1 MDESCEGKKR
11 SKSIRSLS
19 KSIQSLVGFN
29 KNLTPGWVES
39 VSRIIKDLS
48 SAKPAGDSRKKGLA
62 LDRVENIGRS
72 DAETDASVLKIRDEL
87 ASLNAQ
93 LKQLNLEKRQALNDF
108 LDLKGNIRV
117 FCRIRP
123 FLPTENCGYERSV
136 LTSDPS
142 NVFLRIAESKSKQYN
157 FDKVFHQQST
167 QEGVFSEIEPVIK
180 SALDGYNVC
189 IFAYGQTGTG
199 KTYTMEGTPDNA
211 GVVQRGIEK
220 LFQQAS
226 ESNFRFQF
234 TFSMLE
240 IYMGNLRDLLVPK
253 SKRLR
258 LHKAPRLSIQMN
270 PNGGIEI
277 ENLVAIK
284 VSNYEQVERL
294 YELGSRF
301 RSTASTLANSTSSRS
316 HCLIRMTLTSLGVP
330 ERRRETNKIWMVD
343 LGGSERLLKT
353 KASGRRLEEGKAI
366 NLSLSALGDVI
377 SALQSKKPHVPYRN
391 SKLTQVLR
399 DSLGSDSKTLM
410 LVHVSPKEE
419 DLCETICSLGF
430 ATRVRSICLESE
442 EPTEERAKKEIAMS
456 ELLQKV
462 KQLENE
468 RQQVRRDME
477 SLNEKLRLLTRY
489 ESLDNCHLQFS
500 YLSTE
505 EMQSNGEI
513 NAQNV
518 TDFSG
523 TSASLPRYMRPTVSS
538 QKKID
543 LDHQNF
549 LSTRKK
555 PPVPPKRRPAS
566 VYAESVT
573 SRAKDVAWQSECGS
587 EHSIS
592 TTSYMNWRNNTDDG
606 TECSQGASDYEIKKV
621 IFPEQEKSPRSLV
634 TSLSQGS
641 VSESESL
648 QAKKIDQKKHLVI
661 DSWLHLQ
668 MKEQISAHTHQGERV
683 LANPIEKRSDRY
695 NKRNPGRKNDQAE
708 MLGGVNTRKQTVSK
722 KHVNEFAKDLN
733 FYDTTEQ
740 FGEAMPTEKSLKN
753 MAMDGRDSFLADS
766 LFDMTQTKYHNNK
779 DYDQIAEKLKLNPEH
794 QEEFTENTAEV
805 EVDNESSVT
814 QAQTP
819 VSKENTIS
827 VESYTQDL
835 CGSQQKMEDA
845 GEPCLYFRRARRSL
859 FTTNDLPTIDHKNAA
874 MENPAVNVTSF
885 KEEEG
890 HTGNTGIHQQ
900 FQQTLQMLWASAL
913 LGLGIHSLG
922 YGHDFFH
929 GLMF

>member
-1 MDESCEGKKR
+1 MDEIYEGKKR

-29 KNLTPGWVES
+29 KNLTPTWVDS

-48 SAKPAGDSRKKGLA
+48 SAKLAGDSRKKGLV
-62 LDRVENIGRS
+62 LDRVENVGRS
-72 DAETDASVLKIRDEL
+72 DAETDASVLKIRDEI
-87 ASLNAQ
+87 ACLNAQ
-93 LKQLNLEKRQALNDF
+93 LNQLNLEKRQALNDF

-117 FCRIRP
+117 FCRTRP
-123 FLPTENCGYERSV
+123 FLPRENGGYERSV
-136 LTSDPS
+136 LTSDS
-142 NVFLRIAESKSKQYN
+142 TNVFLRIAENKSKQYS

-167 QEGVFSEIEPVIK
+167 QEEVFSEIEPVIK

-199 KTYTMEGTPDNA
+199 KTYTMEGRPDNPGA
-211 GVVQRGIEK
+211 VPRGIEK
-220 LFQQAS
+220 LFEQAS
-226 ESNFRFQF
+226 ESNFRFLF
-234 TFSMLE
+234 SFSMLE
-240 IYMGNLRDLLVPK
+240 IYMGNLRDLLVPR

-258 LHKAPRLSIQMN
+258 VHKAPSLSIQTS
-270 PNGGIEI
+270 PDGGIEI
-277 ENLVAIK
+277 EKLVAIK
-284 VSNYEQVERL
+284 VSNYEQVKRL

-301 RSTASTLANSTSSRS
+301 RSTASTQANSTSSRS
-316 HCLIRMTLTSLGVP
+316 HCLTRITLTSLGVP

-419 DLCETICSLGF
+419 DLCESICSLGF
-430 ATRVRSICLESE
+430 ATRVRSIHLESE
-442 EPTEERAKKEIAMS
+442 EPTEERAKKEVAMS

-468 RQQVRRDME
+468 HQHVRRDME
-477 SLNEKLRLLTRY
+477 TLHERLRILTGSESLN
-489 ESLDNCHLQFS
+489 DCHLEFS

-505 EMQSNGEI
+505 ELQSNGPI

-518 TDFSG
+518 PDFSG
-523 TSASLPRYMRPTVSS
+523 DSASLPRYMRPTISS
-538 QKKID
+538 QKKTD

-549 LSTRKK
+549 LNTRKK

-566 VYAESVT
+566 VYAESIT

-592 TTSYMNWRNNTDDG
+592 TTSCMNWRNSTDDG

-621 IFPEQEKSPRSLV
+621 IFPEQEKSPRSMV

-648 QAKKIDQKKHLVI
+648 QAEKINEKKHLVI

-668 MKEQISAHTHQGERV
+668 MKEQISAYTHQGKRV
-683 LANPIEKRSDRY
+683 LANPIEKRSDRC
-695 NKRNPGRKNDQAE
+695 NKRNLERKNDQAE
-708 MLGGVNTRKQTVSK
+708 MLGGVTTRKLTVSN
-722 KHVNEFAKDLN
+722 KHVNEFTDELKL
-733 FYDTTEQ
+733 YDTTEL
-740 FGEAMPTEKSLKN
+740 FGEAMSPEKSLKN
-753 MAMDGRDSFLADS
+753 MAMDERDSFSVDS
-766 LFDMTQTKYHNNK
+766 SFDMTQTKYYMNK
-779 DYDQIAEKLKLNPEH
+779 DYDQTAEKLKLSPEH
-794 QEEFTENTAEV
+794 QEEFTESTTEV
-805 EVDNESSVT
+805 EVDNESSIT

-827 VESYTQDL
+827 VESYTQEF
-835 CGSQQKMEDA
+835 CGSQKKMEDA
-845 GEPCLYFRRARRSL
+845 EEPCLYFRRARRTL
-859 FTTNDLPTIDHKNAA
+859 FTDNDLPTTDHKNAA
-874 MENPAVNVTSF
+874 TENPAVNGTSF
-885 KEEEG
+885 KDEEDC
-890 HTGNTGIHQQ
+890 TGIHQQ
-900 FQQTLQMLWASAL
+900 FRQTLQMLWASAL